1 MWDLI
6 EHYFTAF
13 NLNHVDREINKLADS
28 LAISASSF
36 KVPLGTKTSYDIQI
50 KHRPY
55 IPDNIKHWQVFED
68 DREIKKFL
76 ECIEY
81 FPEEI
86 IDEEQEI
93 DNKKVMQSYKNSMGG
108 QKIIELKTNHIPKG
122 LVPLER
128 LFNNNDVFL
137 KPDNKSESEST
148 VDCNIGTE
156 SQPKFVK
163 VSKFLS
169 KKERDRYVALL
180 KQYVDIFAWS
190 YSNLKTYHQT
200 VIEHKIPFKL
210 DVKPLVQKLRHI
222 NPILLPIIEKE
233 IKKMWDAKIILPLRF
248 SNWVANIVSVRK
260 KSGEIQI
267 CVDFRN
273 LNRCSLKD
281 NYPLPKMDYVLQ
293 KVVGSKRV

>member
-1 MWDLI
+1 M
-6 EHYFTAF
+6 
-13 NLNHVDREINKLADS
+13 
-28 LAISASSF
+28 
-36 KVPLGTKTSYDIQI
+36 
-50 KHRPY
+50 
-55 IPDNIKHWQVFED
+55 FEV

-76 ECIEY
+76 ECIED
-81 FPEEI
+81 FSEEAI
-86 IDEEQEI
+86 EEEQEI
-93 DNKKVMQSYKNSMGG
+93 NDEKVKQSYKNSMGG
-108 QKIIELKTNHIPKG
+108 QKIIELKSNHIPKG

-148 VDCNIGTE
+148 VHCNIGTE

-169 KKERDRYVALL
+169 EKERGRYVALL

-190 YSNLKTYHQT
+190 YSDLKNYDWT
-200 VIEHKIPFKL
+200 VIEHKIPLKP
-210 DVKPLVQKLRHI
+210 DVKPIVQKIRHI

-248 SNWVANIVSVRK
+248 SNWVSNIVSVRK
-260 KSGEIQI
+260 KSGEIWI

-273 LNRCSLKD
+273 LN
-281 NYPLPKMDYVLQ
+281 
-293 KVVGSKRV
+293 